1 MKNVEI
7 VQRSDNRIDPSV
19 VYQLLDKLISLDCNV
34 YINTELSEF
43 YSGYNKKICFFRDDF
58 DKNSIDLLFV
68 LGGDGSI
75 ISAAREHASY
85 DIPIVGVNFGNLAY
99 MAELEITEIDLVEQI
114 LSGNCII
121 DERIMLDVTVIR
133 GNKTVSMN
141 SSALND
147 IVLSNGP
154 IPRMICFDLY
164 ADGVLAQSYC
174 SDGMVIATPTGST
187 AYSMSAGGPVLDP
200 RLGCVVA
207 TPICPHSL
215 GQRPVVFGC
224 DSVLE
229 LKNFSCRKNNIY
241 LSADGSEVLTLEPG
255 DITRIS
261 RSEYTTKLVRV
272 KNSQF
277 LEVLNEKMGEK
288 RIQVK

>member
-1 MKNVEI
+1 MKNIAI
-7 VQRSDNRIDPSV
+7 VQRSDNRIEPST
-19 VYQLLDKLISLDCNV
+19 VYPLLDRLISLGCSV
-34 YINTELSEF
+34 CIPSELSEF
-43 YSGYNKKICFFRDDF
+43 YSGYDKEICFFDEEF
-58 DKNSIDLLFV
+58 DKNTIDLLFV

-75 ISAAREHASY
+75 ISAARAHASY

-99 MAELEITEIDLVEQI
+99 MAELEITELDLVDQI
-114 LSGNCII
+114 LNGQCSVEI
-121 DERIMLDVTVIR
+121 RIMLDITVIR

-147 IVLSNGP
+147 VVLSNGP
-154 IPRMICFDLY
+154 IPRMISFDLY
-164 ADGVLAQSYC
+164 ADGILAQSYC

-200 RLGCVVA
+200 RLGCIVA

-224 DSVLE
+224 DSILE
-229 LKNFSCRKNNIY
+229 LKNFSCRNNNIY
-241 LSADGSEVLTLEPG
+241 LSADGSEVLSLEPG

-261 RSEYTTKLVRV
+261 RSEYTTKLIHV
-272 KNSQF
+272 KNSPF
-277 LEVLNEKMGEK
+277 LKILNEKMGEK
-288 RIQVK
+288 RTQVR